1 MDKEQILNA
10 IKELAQSQGLYGR
23 LYRDLTDGSE
33 SAEIMLNELVEQ
45 NFKDKVDLVLYIEG

>member
-33 SAEIMLNELVEQ
+33 QAEEMMKELEKQ
-45 NFKDKVDLVLYIEG
+45 NFKDSVDLVMYIES

>member
-1 MDKEQILNA
+1 MNKEQILNA
-10 IKELAQSQGLYGR
+10 IKELAQSQGFYGR

-33 SAEIMLNELVEQ
+33 QAETMLNTLVEQ

>member
-1 MDKEQILNA
+1 MNKEQILNA

-33 SAEIMLNELVEQ
+33 QAEIMLNILVEQ
-45 NFKDKVDLVLYIEG
+45 NFKDKVALVLYIEG